1 MRKRIALAVA
11 AAFVCGGVAIA
22 AQQGAAAMKLFVKV
36 VNSHGFATRVVY
48 LSRNTTATV
57 AGDPV
62 ANGASFHIGF
72 PGSAEDEC
80 ISLPSSKWEA
90 IRGGFKYRDPTR
102 SFGPVR
108 VAVIKLSQTGNF
120 RLRLVATHAG
130 IAPPDP
136 ATAYFTN
143 FKINGGGDEYCASTG
158 SATPTKND
166 ATTFLVKNDDGTACQ
181 PACSSPSGAFVDA
194 SPAF

>member
-1 MRKRIALAVA
+1 MARHLTLAVVA
-11 AAFVCGGVAIA
+11 ALLSGGIAVA
-22 AQQGAAAMKLFVKV
+22 AQQGAAARKLFVKV
-36 VNSHGFATRVVY
+36 RNSQGFVTRVVY

-57 AGDPV
+57 SGDPA
-62 ANGASFHIGF
+62 ANGASFHIAFTG
-72 PGSAEDEC
+72 GDMEC

-90 IRGGFKYRDPTR
+90 IPGGFRYRDPTR
-102 SFGPVR
+102 VSGPVR
-108 VAVIKLSQTGNF
+108 VAVIKRSQTGNF
-120 RLRLVATHAG
+120 RLKLVATHAG
-130 IAPPDP
+130 IDPVGP

-181 PACSSPSGAFVDA
+181 PACSSPSGAFIDA
-194 SPAF
+194 STAF